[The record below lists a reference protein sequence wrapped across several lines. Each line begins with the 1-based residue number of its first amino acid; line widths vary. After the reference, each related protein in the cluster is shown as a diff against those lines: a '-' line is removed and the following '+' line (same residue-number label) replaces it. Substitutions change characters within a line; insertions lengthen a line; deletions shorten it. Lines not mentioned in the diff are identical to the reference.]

1 MAAYTEA
8 RDAAVPE
15 VVHQAWARATAQW
28 SDPAVHDELL
38 RLVVTNNCYAW
49 AAGRYR
55 TREPAD
61 PVAQR
66 QLERLRRAAE
76 VTLLASAAVR
86 PDAGSRPYRSVG
98 SVLAVLVVVI
108 VAGLLY
114 ATVIRG
120 RGAQPTARPLP
131 ASTAP
136 APGAVQPLQ
145 PGRPVSSS
153 TIN

>member
-1 MAAYTEA
+1 MSAYIEA
-8 RDAAVPE
+8 RDSAVPE
-15 VVHQAWARATAQW
+15 PVHQAWSRATAQW
-28 SDPAVHDELL
+28 DDAAVHDELL

-55 TREPAD
+55 TRDAD

-86 PDAGSRPYRSVG
+86 PDASKGPYRSVG

-108 VAGLLY
+108 AAGLLY
-114 ATVIRG
+114 ATVIRS
-120 RGAQPTARPLP
+120 RGAPAQERALP
-131 ASTAP
+131 ARTAP
-136 APGAVQPLQ
+136 AQGGVQPLQ
-145 PGRPVSSS
+145 PGHPVSSS